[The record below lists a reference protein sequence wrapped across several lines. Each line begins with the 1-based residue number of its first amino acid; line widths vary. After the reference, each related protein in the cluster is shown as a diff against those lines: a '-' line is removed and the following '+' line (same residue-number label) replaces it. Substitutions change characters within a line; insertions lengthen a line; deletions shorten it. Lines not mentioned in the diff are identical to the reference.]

1 MMRRAVLHLERVLWL
16 GLVPLIVF
24 LLPWNARF
32 IFWQSHFAGQ
42 TIEGATLSF
51 SAIEGLVWLAALA
64 LVVLMICGGWQWR
77 LPRRAPWPAVV
88 ALIGLAFLSVL
99 WSHDPG
105 TIQAGLRL
113 TAAAVLGYLLWQ
125 HPKREQLRDVFIA
138 AACLQAVVALLQVAV
153 QEVSPSTLLGVAWH
167 VPWDG
172 PASVVEWTGGR
183 LLRAYGTLPHPNVLG
198 GFLAVGWVLA
208 LTAVRQGR
216 GRYAY
221 SVAAALCAMGLVLT
235 FSRSA
240 WIAAAV
246 GASVILVSA
255 VSSPRL
261 LLAMTTR
268 FIVAVIPALVIVL
281 LFLPFTT
288 TRLVASGRLESR
300 SIQERV
306 STLADGRALAF
317 QHPILGVGAGFS
329 TTALWLSGALPEP
342 PHAVPLVVFLEL
354 GMVGFLLFVWAM
366 IGVVRVLTPS
376 PRGLAML
383 AALAA
388 LALLDYYL
396 WTGVSGLFLGVT
408 AFVLA
413 SDPPPT

>member
-1 MMRRAVLHLERVLWL
+1 MMRRVLLHLEQILWL
-16 GLVPLIVF
+16 GMVPLIVF
-24 LLPWNARF
+24 LLPWNARL
-32 IFWQSHFAGQ
+32 IFHQSSFAGQ

-51 SAIEGLVWLAALA
+51 SAIEALVWLA
-64 LVVLMICGGWQWR
+64 VVLLAILVICGGWSGR
-77 LPRRAPWPAVV
+77 VLRRAPWSAIVIFIV
-88 ALIGLAFLSVL
+88 WAFLSVT
-99 WSHDPG
+99 WSHSLG
-105 TIQAGLRL
+105 TIQTGLRL
-113 TAAAVLGYLLWQ
+113 TAAALLGYLLWQ
-125 HPKREQLRDVFIA
+125 HPRREHLRDIFIA
-138 AACLQAVVALLQVAV
+138 SACLQAVIALLQVAV
-153 QEVSPSTLLGVAWH
+153 QEVSPSTVLGVAWH

-198 GFLAVGWVLA
+198 GFLAVGWIFA
-208 LTAVRQGR
+208 LTAIRQGR

-221 SVAAALCAMGLVLT
+221 SIAAALCAMGLVVT

-246 GASVILVSA
+246 GAMVVLVSA

-268 FIVAVIPALVIVL
+268 FAVAVIPAVVVIL
-281 LFLPFTT
+281 LFLPFAT
-288 TRLVASGRLESR
+288 TRLAASGRLESR

-317 QHPILGVGAGFS
+317 QHPVLGVGAGFS
-329 TTALWLSGALPEP
+329 TTALWQSGALPEP

-354 GMVGFLLFVWAM
+354 GVVGFVLLVWVI
-366 IGVVRVLTPS
+366 IGTARIVSGS

-388 LALLDYYL
+388 LMLLDHYL
-396 WTGVSGLFLGVT
+396 WTGVSGLFLGV
-408 AFVLA
+408 AALVLV
-413 SDPPPT
+413 SDPPTT